1 MKKRG
6 FTLTEVII
14 SVTILVSIGLIVV
27 LGLNKM
33 FDQSKSEDKLSF
45 EDKII
50 SSADLYLL
58 NNQNL
63 MNELQ
68 TERGYITVTV
78 GELMNAGFL
87 DSNLVDPETNEV
99 ILESKLVRVSLDS
112 DGLYKIE
119 YQPEIINEPYLD
131 ARTLNL
137 TYGIAFDCT
146 KKSSYQ
152 NEWRKTSLRPI
163 DDKGFLMNIGIDE
176 VIKDINCDVDTN
188 KPGNYT
194 IEYIYQIPPMNV
206 TKSYKRNVIVSQNPN
221 DIVNLYASA
230 EFVSSNPNKPESCAS
245 GTPQGPPPLCI
256 DPYDGSSI
264 PYDPPT
270 TPMPPPY
277 YTTTK
282 ATVPYTTTRPYDP
295 LGCQCYYDPYGVPYA
310 CFCSNDYSKDV
321 PVQSLE
327 DYRNN
332 EYKAIKLNQATT
344 VPGPGGGGGGYWEPP
359 TSPLP
364 TTVPGSGGG
373 GYWEPPTSIPTT
385 TAPYNPTG
393 GNAFI
398 INDVIIINVK
408 GEKVTGEIVDLNIND
423 YEIVGDYSTSSVGSK
438 KATITYKGE
447 NSNGAVP
454 TTELSFS
461 VVYDPDDIVGNLQ
474 VTTNKTEYIIN
485 DLITFTVKGTRRGGG
500 TRILDP
506 CEYITPSN
514 ANTNF
519 VGTITPTF
527 TYNAFN
533 SDGKK
538 PKGDVS
544 YTVKYD
550 PEDII
555 DIRITGLKNS
565 YCVNANASYKV
576 EGKKRGTNSW
586 GTLSSSLYT
595 ITPKISTSSSGSK
608 SVLVKLIKANSDK
621 SKPEKSYSYQVNNC
635 MTDLR
640 NCSQS
645 CSCSSWSGC
654 GYYEAGSITG
664 RAYYSDG
671 TYKNVTL
678 SGSNGTAWYNGFSC
692 SYSVCSEGSE
702 CGNCEPETTEKTTK
716 KTTECNHWITCI
728 TKMGSAVNI
737 QVPCDKG
744 CEDYGYYIGEM

>member
-1 MKKRG
+1 MN
-6 FTLTEVII
+6 
-14 SVTILVSIGLIVV
+14 VSIH
-27 LGLNKM
+27 
-33 FDQSKSEDKLSF
+33 D
-45 EDKII
+45 
-50 SSADLYLL
+50 
-58 NNQNL
+58 
-63 MNELQ
+63 
-68 TERGYITVTV
+68 
-78 GELMNAGFL
+78 
-87 DSNLVDPETNEV
+87 
-99 ILESKLVRVSLDS
+99 
-112 DGLYKIE
+112 
-119 YQPEIINEPYLD
+119 
-131 ARTLNL
+131 
-137 TYGIAFDCT
+137 
-146 KKSSYQ
+146 
-152 NEWRKTSLRPI
+152 
-163 DDKGFLMNIGIDE
+163 

-206 TKSYKRNVIVSQNPN
+206 TKSYKRNVIVGRNPD
-221 DIVNLYASA
+221 DIVNLYASV
-230 EFVSSNPNKPESCAS
+230 EFVSSNPDKPENCNPEAS
-245 GTPQGPPPLCI
+245 SNNPPI
-256 DPYDGSSI
+256 
-264 PYDPPT
+264 
-270 TPMPPPY
+270 
-277 YTTTK
+277 
-282 ATVPYTTTRPYDP
+282 
-295 LGCQCYYDPYGVPYA
+295 
-310 CFCSNDYSKDV
+310 
-321 PVQSLE
+321 
-327 DYRNN
+327 
-332 EYKAIKLNQATT
+332 
-344 VPGPGGGGGGYWEPP
+344 
-359 TSPLP
+359 
-364 TTVPGSGGG
+364 
-373 GYWEPPTSIPTT
+373 
-385 TAPYNPTG
+385 

-438 KATITYKGE
+438 KSTIIYKGE

-485 DLITFTVKGTRRGGG
+485 DLITFTVKGTRRSGG

-506 CEYITPSN
+506 CEYTITGDATTTS
-514 ANTNF
+514 
-519 VGTITPTF
+519 VGTKTPLF
-527 TYNAFN
+527 TYTAFN

-538 PKGDVS
+538 PKGEVTF
-544 YTVKYD
+544 TVKYD

-576 EGKKRGTNSW
+576 EGKKRETNSW

-654 GYYEAGSITG
+654 GYYVAGSITG

-692 SYSVCSEGSE
+692 SYSVCNEGSE

-716 KTTECNHWITCI
+716 KTTECSHWITCI